1 MKKEKKAMINIKSA
15 HFTPNENYIKNMS
28 IIDAFAPANFDA
40 VDAQRIDIDY
50 EGVLFVNDG
59 RLTVKYDESE
69 LTGMVGAVTEIS
81 FALDE
86 PGIVMM
92 NRSGAVRGSLCFE
105 MGSRIDCVQDTGDM
119 ILSFVVDTEALQNEL
134 SEDGGEL
141 KIAYCMEFRGS
152 PVQRSLMH
160 ITVSAS

>member
-1 MKKEKKAMINIKSA
+1 MINIKSA
-15 HFTPNENYIKNMS
+15 HFTPNENYIKNLS
-28 IIDAFAPANFDA
+28 IIDAFAPTNFDA

-50 EGVLFVNDG
+50 EGVLFVRNG
-59 RLTVKYDESE
+59 RLTVRYDESE

-105 MGSRIDCVQDTGDM
+105 MGSRIDCVQDTGEM

-160 ITVSAS
+160 ITVSVS

>member
-1 MKKEKKAMINIKSA
+1 MKNKKNVMINIKSA
-15 HFTPNENYIKNMS
+15 PFTPNDNYVKNLS
-28 IIDAFAPANFDA
+28 VIDAFAPENFDS

-50 EGVLFVNDG
+50 EGTLFVREG

-81 FALDE
+81 FDLNE
-86 PGIVMM
+86 PGIVVMS
-92 NRSGAVRGSLCFE
+92 RSGTVRGSLCFE
-105 MGSRIDCVQDTGDM
+105 KGSRIECVQDTGEM
-119 ILSFVVDTEALQNEL
+119 VLSFVVDTEALQNDL
-134 SEDGGEL
+134 GEDGGEL
-141 KIAYCMEFRGS
+141 KIGYCMEFRGS